1 MNFRKFKWENKL
13 KKLEKA
19 MGQFWPTAAALT
31 VGGLPW
37 LSGPKDETG
46 LLGRPTNL
54 AHGSMPDV
62 VTCNLREGAGI
73 PQRESPS
80 NRAAYPG

>member
-1 MNFRKFKWENKL
+1 MNFGKFKRENKL

-62 VTCNLREGAGI
+62 VTAPTQLTAEQPVASLRG
-73 PQRESPS
+73 PR
-80 NRAAYPG
+80 